1 MAMSFEQLLER
12 LRTSGVSNDALSK
25 LTEMSNTAIANSFQ
39 ADTTTAAK
47 TKAYFDKVTTALEGY
62 RKDLSDTVDVDQE
75 LLDSYEE
82 EMDILRSIMDNE
94 AEAGRMGSDR
104 LNAAQKRYKE
114 LAKLRKAKKGFLE
127 GMDKGEAAAEQ
138 LLQATFGLST
148 EWGNLSAGGFAKGF
162 GLGTMK
168 MLKGMNLITSL
179 VQKIIERA
187 LDYDKASADL
197 FKKTGIDKSKLNLK
211 KMATGL
217 KGMSID
223 LQQKLVGSITD
234 LQDGFRSIGDLGVDQ
249 LEATA
254 QTITILEGFGASN
267 RDTVATFGILTK
279 TLGKTPEQANEFLN
293 NTTALAESIARPP
306 AELLSDFV
314 KAAPVLARFGNQ
326 SEKVFKD
333 ISLQATLLE
342 MDVAQ
347 LVGLSEGMDTFE
359 GAAKAAQSFNIAV
372 GQPFLSAQALL
383 SADPAKKLQLIAD
396 AYERAGNVDLSARMR
411 RGLAADMGVNPAELE
426 RILNLNSSELGTK
439 RDEMDVAQA
448 SVMENIASI
457 TKNQTAMDKITAQ
470 MQRIVDSLVDATS
483 LDEGLGKVASLLTSV
498 AVALTRDED
507 LERTHAAKL
516 KIAKEGGLVNLG
528 GETFVGDSRYY
539 TKQNVSD
546 ARSKMLSGDSLSM
559 HDSGLKDFLTKKTES
574 GHTPLQM
581 TNSQYKDYMS
591 KYATTTLGGD
601 ARITEASA
609 ARNSASESSV
619 FFTTLAG
626 AVAGAKVGGVSTALA
641 GSIVPGAGTAVGGI
655 IGTVVGFIG
664 GGITGYKVGQELEE
678 SDMARGAGGT
688 GYVLQ
693 NDAMA
698 TPMSVGSN
706 YVQPVFNKQDKFY
719 AAKDGGAIANAL
731 DEVLAAVDK
740 LIEEKRDVNLDISER
755 KLAQAVDG
763 AFAGMQRRTV

>member
-12 LRTSGVSNDALSK
+12 LRTSGVSNEALNN
-25 LTEMSNTAIANSFQ
+25 LTEISNTAITYSFK
-39 ADTTTAAK
+39 ADTATATE
-47 TKAYFDKVTTALEGY
+47 TKDYFDKVTTALEGY
-62 RKDLSDTVDVDQE
+62 RKDLSETVDVDQE

-82 EMDILRSIMDNE
+82 EMDILRRIMDNE

-217 KGMSID
+217 KGMSVD
-223 LQQKLVGSITD
+223 VQKKLVVSITD

-249 LEATA
+249 LGATA

-306 AELLSDFV
+306 SELLSDFV

-359 GAAKAAQSFNIAV
+359 GAAKAAQAFNIAV

-383 SADPAKKLQLIAD
+383 SAEPAQKLQLIAD
-396 AYERAGNVDLSARMR
+396 AYKRAGNVDLSARMR

-457 TKNQTAMDKITAQ
+457 TKNQTAMDKITAK
-470 MQRIVDSLVDATS
+470 MQEIVDRLVDATS

-498 AVALTRDED
+498 AVTLTGDHD
-507 LERTHAAKL
+507 LERSHAAKL
-516 KIAKEGGLVNLG
+516 KIAKEGGLVN
-528 GETFVGDSRYY
+528 VGDGRAY
-539 TKQNVSD
+539 TKKQIAD
-546 ARSKMLSGDSLSM
+546 ARATDDMSDS
-559 HDSGLKDFLTKKTES
+559 
-574 GHTPLQM
+574 
-581 TNSQYKDYMS
+581 
-591 KYATTTLGGD
+591 
-601 ARITEASA
+601 
-609 ARNSASESSV
+609 
-619 FFTTLAG
+619 TLAKYLNDPSVGGGTSLRDMKDDKFKEFQKNQKEFKTPGMVLDAKDAITTQSKVAKG
-626 AVAGAKVGGVSTALA
+626 ARTAGAMMTAGVAA
-641 GSIVPGAGTAVGGI
+641 QVIPGV
-655 IGTVVGFIG
+655 GTVFG
-664 GGITGYKVGQELEE
+664 GLMI
-678 SDMARGAGGT
+678 AGAGGYAYFSADEEGLARGLGENQG
-688 GYVLQ
+688 GYQ
-693 NDAMA
+693 IQPEDDAMA

-731 DEVLAAVDK
+731 DEVLTEVDK

-763 AFAGMQRRTV
+763 AFAAIQRRTV

>member
-12 LRTSGVSNDALSK
+12 LRTSGVSNDALNK
-25 LTEMSNTAIANSFQ
+25 LTEMSNTAITNSFQ
-39 ADTTTAAK
+39 AGTATAAE

-82 EMDILRSIMDNE
+82 EMDILRSVMDNE

-104 LNAAQKRYKE
+104 LNAAQERYKE

-162 GLGTMK
+162 GMGTMK

-187 LDYDKASADL
+187 LDYDRASADL

-217 KGMSID
+217 RGMSVD
-223 LQQKLVGSITD
+223 LQKKLVVSITD

-306 AELLSDFV
+306 SELLSDFV

-359 GAAKAAQSFNIAV
+359 GAAKAAQAFNIAV

-383 SADPAKKLQLIAD
+383 SAEPAQKLQLIAD
-396 AYERAGNVDLSARMR
+396 AYKRAGNVDLSARMR

-448 SVMENIASI
+448 SVMENISNIA
-457 TKNQTAMDKITAQ
+457 KNQTAMDKITAQ

-516 KIAKEGGLVNLG
+516 KIAKEGGLVDVG
-528 GETFVGDSRYY
+528 AGTTAVGDKRYY
-539 TKQNVSD
+539 TKQQIAE
-546 ARSKMLSGDSLSM
+546 ARATIKSGKSLDVNNEALAEFLHNPRVGGNKSLVEMEQEQFDKMMNSYQTR
-559 HDSGLKDFLTKKTES
+559 GLDGETV
-574 GHTPLQM
+574 
-581 TNSQYKDYMS
+581 
-591 KYATTTLGGD
+591 TTAAQARTLG
-601 ARITEASA
+601 
-609 ARNSASESSV
+609 SESSV
-619 FFTTLAG
+619 AASTTAGLLGAGMAVSATGVGIPAG
-626 AVAGAKVGGVSTALA
+626 AA
-641 GSIVPGAGTAVGGI
+641 IMAVGGL
-655 IGTVVGFIG
+655 VGYL
-664 GGITGYKVGQELEE
+664 TGVELEE
-678 SDMARGAGGT
+678 AEVNRGVGG
-688 GYVLQ
+688 GGMVVQ
-693 NDAMA
+693 VEDGMA

-731 DEVLAAVDK
+731 DEVLTAVDK

-763 AFAGMQRRTV
+763 AFAAIQRRTV